1 MGSLVTYVLQ
11 VSLILLIFG
20 AIAFGLVRFA
30 KRPTLGGT
38 GPLELVARLHL
49 EGRRVVYLIRAG
61 GRLLVVGG
69 SEAGL
74 TRLGELDDDRALTYF
89 VRSVIELRQAE
100 PLLHRHSFRDGMVIR
115 WLGPS
120 GQDLGP
126 DAWIDAETRSVGLLL
141 SKGREPAYGDEPS
154 LSRLLLLYNA
164 HHEDVDFTLPD
175 AEEGDGWTLL
185 LDTAGERG
193 SPQRTLSGGD
203 VLTLVGRSMAVL
215 GLAEPRAAST
225 ADGPAVP

>member
-74 TRLGELDDDRALTYF
+74 TRLGELDDDRALTF
-89 VRSVIELRQAE
+89 GSSDRPESPATPARAE
-100 PLLHRHSFRDGMVIR
+100 PA
-115 WLGPS
+115 PS
-120 GQDLGP
+120 GEVL
-126 DAWIDAETRSVGLLL
+126 
-141 SKGREPAYGDEPS
+141 
-154 LSRLLLLYNA
+154 
-164 HHEDVDFTLPD
+164 
-175 AEEGDGWTLL
+175 
-185 LDTAGERG
+185 ER
-193 SPQRTLSGGD
+193 
-203 VLTLVGRSMAVL
+203 
-215 GLAEPRAAST
+215 
-225 ADGPAVP
+225 